1 MKKIVV
7 SVVAFLAVAMSS
19 FADNKYDVLIKLN
32 EPNTI
37 NAVARYLGVG
47 FNEKDQL
54 KYIFSASE
62 TKVKRALAAN
72 DEKAAEKALIFNL
85 ANVKAVLS
93 QEQYQKYLTLLNVTA
108 HNNSSTNLMVKE

>member
-1 MKKIVV
+1 MKKVFIT
-7 SVVAFLAVAMSS
+7 VVALLALATSS
-19 FADNKYDVLIKLN
+19 FASNKYDVLIKLN
-32 EPNTI
+32 EPATS

-54 KYIFSASE
+54 KSIFSISE
-62 TKVKRALAAN
+62 AKIKRALETK

-108 HNNSSTNLMVKE
+108 HNNSSANLMVKE